1 MQKSTRSTPPHQRSS
16 SPDQR
21 QRGSSAAFVMNS
33 APLLT
38 AELWAVGCRDDI
50 AEFAERVME
59 EYRVNM

>member
-1 MQKSTRSTPPHQRSS
+1 MN
-16 SPDQR
+16 
-21 QRGSSAAFVMNS
+21 MNS

-38 AELWAVGCRDDI
+38 VEVWTAGRRDEI

>member
-1 MQKSTRSTPPHQRSS
+1 
-16 SPDQR
+16 
-21 QRGSSAAFVMNS
+21 MNS